1 MESFQVP
8 RDDSVIQVW
17 KLKLLEEPE
26 RPEAVLHGWPF
37 AYTYPPSCHPS
48 YTAKPV
54 PDDIVTVPT
63 EGSPAACW
71 EALSS
76 LEGAPG
82 KRSHLWA
89 CWVVG
94 WSPPGQ
100 GLLADRGGA
109 LSGSKLLRE
118 AVVGHPGWAAG
129 RF

>member
-1 MESFQVP
+1 MEAKAH
-8 RDDSVIQVW
+8 RG
-17 KLKLLEEPE
+17 EPE
-26 RPEAVLHGWPF
+26 RPEVVLRGWFF
-37 AYTYPPSCHPS
+37 AYICPPICHPS
-48 YTAKPV
+48 YIPKPV

-63 EGSPAACW
+63 EGSPAASR

-89 CWVVG
+89 RWVVG

-100 GLLADRGGA
+100 GLLADSGGA
-109 LSGSKLLRE
+109 LSRSKLLRE
-118 AVVGHPGWAAG
+118 VVIGHPGWTTC